1 MEVFVGNLPETI
13 SVSEL
18 ERLLAPFDRQVQIK
32 LQHQQYREGQ
42 AVCYAVCTFSSE
54 RLALKA
60 IRKFD
65 GHPLFG
71 RALAVREY
79 LYRSYSNERRAL
91 GWRERSW
98 GGAER
103 RDGERR
109 HGTVRAA
116 AADIFAEEDLE
127 EPVDE
132 EHIVIEG
139 YRDLATKQT

>member
-1 MEVFVGNLPETI
+1 MDVFVGNLPETI

-18 ERLLAPFDRQVQIK
+18 ERLLFPFDRQVQIK

-42 AVCYAVCTFSSE
+42 AVCYGVCTFSSE
-54 RLALKA
+54 RLAHKA
-60 IRKFD
+60 IKKLD
-65 GHPLFG
+65 GYHLFG

-91 GWRERSW
+91 GWRERAW
-98 GGAER
+98 DGAER

-116 AADIFAEEDLE
+116 PVDIFAEEELE
-127 EPVDE
+127 EAVDE
-132 EHIVIEG
+132 EHILIEG